1 VTGSNPLKPMA
12 NRRSTKK
19 TPQPIVNRRYQQAL
33 EAFERAVKALG
44 RKDFDRSRDLLD
56 GLIEDFADQQELVE
70 RAKTYRALCERTR
83 RPPRPK
89 TFEELLNYGVVLHNR
104 GDFQHAVKYL
114 RQALD
119 IHPRNEGALY
129 CMAAAQARA
138 GDAQAALKALKSAIH
153 ANPAS
158 RAQARRD
165 ADFEPLRTAAAFQAL
180 VAPAP

>member
-1 VTGSNPLKPMA
+1 MA
-12 NRRSTKK
+12 TRHLPKKK
-19 TPQPIVNRRYQQAL
+19 TPPPVVDRRYQQAL
-33 EAFERAVKALG
+33 DVFERAVKALS
-44 RKDFDRSRDLLD
+44 RKDFDRGRELLD
-56 GLIEDFADQQELVE
+56 GLIGSYADHQELVE
-70 RAKTYRALCERTR
+70 RAKTYRALCDRTR
-83 RPPRPK
+83 RPARPK

-119 IHPRNEGALY
+119 IHPRSESALY

-138 GDAQAALKALKSAIH
+138 GDAQAALKSLKSAIH

-165 ADFEPLRTAAAFQAL
+165 ADFEPLREAAAFQAL
-180 VAPAP
+180 VAPAQ